1 MERNV
6 GIVELSDILKR
17 IDHTIL
23 KPDTTIKDIY
33 KLCDEAEKY
42 KFASVCLPPCF
53 VREASH
59 YAGGRVKI
67 CSVIGFPMGYGTTA
81 SKEAEARELISLGAD
96 ELDMVINIGRL
107 KNKEYDYV
115 SSEIGKLKSIAG
127 DKILKVI
134 VETGMLTDEEKIKMC
149 QIVTTEGADYI
160 KTSTGF
166 LSRGADIKDI
176 ILFKENIG
184 RNVKIKA
191 SGGIRT
197 KEEIIGFI
205 EAGADRIG
213 MSSVMNALNLK

>member
-1 MERNV
+1 M
-6 GIVELSDILKR
+6 ELSDILKR

-33 KLCDEAEKY
+33 KFCDEAEKY

-67 CSVIGFPMGYGTTA
+67 CSVIGFPMGYGTTT

-115 SSEIGKLKSIAG
+115 SSELESLKA
-127 DKILKVI
+127 LQ
-134 VETGMLTDEEKIKMC
+134 EIK
-149 QIVTTEGADYI
+149 Y
-160 KTSTGF
+160 
-166 LSRGADIKDI
+166 
-176 ILFKENIG
+176 
-184 RNVKIKA
+184 
-191 SGGIRT
+191 
-197 KEEIIGFI
+197 
-205 EAGADRIG
+205 
-213 MSSVMNALNLK
+213 